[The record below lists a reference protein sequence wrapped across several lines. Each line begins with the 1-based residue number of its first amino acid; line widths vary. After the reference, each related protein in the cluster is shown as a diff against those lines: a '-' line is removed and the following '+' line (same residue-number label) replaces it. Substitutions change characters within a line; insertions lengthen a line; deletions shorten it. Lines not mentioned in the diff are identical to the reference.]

1 MHNIHLES
9 ATVSVVMSDETRLA
23 LRRACIE
30 NNVRALT
37 EPEFIDDVDLHRFV
51 NTRAV
56 LERYDRGEPIGG

>member
-1 MHNIHLES
+1 
-9 ATVSVVMSDETRLA
+9 MSDETRLA
-23 LRRACIE
+23 LRCACIE